1 MYNDN
6 LARKE
11 YYRNY
16 SEKHVTKTHD
26 MTFGKVR
33 QAKKGQKVFGLKCLA
48 VAAVFLVGSL
58 FLLTKNMQVTRQKK
72 KVSQLNSEYTRLLSD
87 NKKAQVDINKKIDLK
102 TVEELAISNYG
113 MNRAKKSQI
122 VYIDVSAED
131 YGVINSGEEEE
142 SEKSEKKFLSGLMA
156 YLK

>member
-11 YYRNY
+11 YYSDY
-16 SEKHVTKTHD
+16 SNRRTTKTHD
-26 MTFGKVR
+26 VTFGRKA
-33 QAKKGQKVFGLKCLA
+33 QAKKSQKAFGFKCLA
-48 VAAVFLVGSL
+48 VAAVVLVGSL
-58 FLLTKNMQVTRQKK
+58 FLITKNMQVTEQKK
-72 KVSQLNSEYTRLLSD
+72 KVSQLNSEYATLLSE

-131 YGVINSGEEEE
+131 YGVINSQNEDD
-142 SEKSEKKFLSGLMA
+142 EKEDKQFLSGLMA